1 MKTAFAF
8 SQLPPDRLSACAML
22 AVSTLIAAEL
32 SPPANTPKLDHQ
44 NLITNC
50 ARIEWHLAKE
60 EIAVVTTFLR
70 HT

>member
-1 MKTAFAF
+1 M
-8 SQLPPDRLSACAML
+8 LP
-22 AVSTLIAAEL
+22 VSTVIAAEL

-70 HT
+70 QT